1 MDLLEPSCRVCGC
14 TFFDCRQ
21 CIEKTG
27 EPCHWLEADLCSACK
42 GEVKNVSV
50 ACQFHFVNFKRQF
63 TLTFETS
70 VVVGSEA
77 DMLEDICLINLKKK
91 VVLDIEIDEI
101 KYKYI

>member
-1 MDLLEPSCRVCGC
+1 MIDDQSCRVCGC

-27 EPCHWLEADLCSACK
+27 EPCYWVEEDLCSACK

-50 ACQFHFVNFKRQF
+50 ACQFRFLNSERKF

-70 VVVGSEA
+70 IIVGSE
-77 DMLEDICLINLKKK
+77 DDTLKDICLINLKKK
-91 VVLDIEIDEI
+91 VILDVAIDEI
-101 KYKYI
+101 KYLYL